1 MRGNGP
7 PEHGAATPHDEESS
21 VSMAS
26 TLRRVS
32 GIAFT
37 TLLAVG
43 LTSCGSAE
51 ESTGESGGDTA
62 GGQFPVSIDSA
73 LGTAEIPEQPERVV
87 TLGQG
92 SAETAIALGVVP
104 VGVESYE
111 WGSDDTGYLPWIHE
125 AVTEAGEE
133 LPTQFT
139 GADDIDFE
147 AIIELEPDVILAP
160 WSGVTQEQYDILS
173 DIAPTVAYPELPW
186 STDWD
191 QQIEIIGEALGQP
204 EEAQGLIQDIETQFD
219 EAAAANEQFADLTFS
234 YVYTDGP
241 GTLGV
246 FLPDEQRVAMVRGLG
261 LTVDPVV
268 ETFPETEGTDSAI
281 IGLEN
286 ADQLSESDLL
296 FTFYSDPETRAEIEA
311 QELYA
316 AIPAVESGAVVASED
331 NSFVTAS
338 SIINPLTV
346 PWVIDRYVPMIEEA
360 VQNIE
365 S

>member
-1 MRGNGP
+1 M
-7 PEHGAATPHDEESS
+7 
-21 VSMAS
+21 VS
-26 TLRRVS
+26 TLRRLS
-32 GIAFT
+32 GVALT
-37 TLLAVG
+37 TLLALG
-43 LTSCGSAE
+43 LTSCGNADGE
-51 ESTGESGGDTA
+51 TGGEGGGDTA
-62 GGQFPVSIDSA
+62 GGHFPVSIESA

-92 SAETAIALGVVP
+92 SAETSIALGVVP
-104 VGVESYE
+104 VGIESYE
-111 WGSDDTGYLPWIHE
+111 WGSDESGYLPWIHE

-133 LPTQFT
+133 LPAQFA
-139 GADDIDFE
+139 GATDIDFE
-147 AIIELEPDVILAP
+147 AIIQLEPDVILAP

-204 EEAQGLIQDIETQFD
+204 EEAQELIEGINTRFE
-219 EAAAANEQFADLTFS
+219 EASAANPGFADLSFS

-246 FLPDEQRVAMVRGLG
+246 FMPDEQRVAMVRGLG

-268 ETFPETEGTDSAI
+268 ETFPETEGTDSAL

-286 ADQLSESDLL
+286 ADQLSDSDLI
-296 FTFYSDPETRAEIEA
+296 FTFYSDPQTREEIES

-316 AIPAVESGAVVASED
+316 SIPAIENGAVVASDD

-360 VQNIE
+360 ARNVE
-365 S
+365 G

>member
-1 MRGNGP
+1 M
-7 PEHGAATPHDEESS
+7 T
-21 VSMAS
+21 S
-26 TLRRVS
+26 TVGRLG
-32 GIAFT
+32 GIGLT
-37 TLLAVG
+37 VVLALA
-43 LTSCGSAE
+43 LTSCGNAE
-51 ESTGESGGDTA
+51 EDTA
-62 GGQFPVSIDSA
+62 ASEGGATAEDGAFPVSIESA
-73 LGTAEIPEQPERVV
+73 LGTAEIPEEPERVV

-92 SAETAIALGVVP
+92 SAETAIALGTVP
-104 VGVESYE
+104 VGIESYE

-133 LPTQFT
+133 LPTQFA
-139 GADDIDFE
+139 GATDIDFE
-147 AIIELEPDVILAP
+147 AIIELEPDVILSP
-160 WSGVTQEQYDILS
+160 WSGITQEQYDILS
-173 DIAPTVAYPELPW
+173 DIAPTVAYPDLPW

-204 EEAQGLIQDIETQFD
+204 EEARGLIEDIEAQFA
-219 EAAAANEQFADLTFS
+219 EAAAENEQFADLTFS
-234 YVYTDGP
+234 YIYTDGP

-268 ETFPETEGTDSAI
+268 ETFPETEGTDSAV

-286 ADQLSESDLL
+286 ADKLADSDLV
-296 FTFYSDPETRAEIEA
+296 FTFYTDAETRAEIEA

-316 AIPAVESGAVVASED
+316 SIPAVERGSVVAPD
-331 NSFVTAS
+331 DTSFVTAS

-360 VQNIE
+360 AANVE
-365 S
+365 D

>member
-1 MRGNGP
+1 MTSIP
-7 PEHGAATPHDEESS
+7 
-21 VSMAS
+21 
-26 TLRRVS
+26 RRLS
-32 GIAFT
+32 GI
-37 TLLAVG
+37 G
-43 LTSCGSAE
+43 LTMVLALSLAACGGTPE
-51 ESTGESGGDTA
+51 EDAGGSGGDA
-62 GGQFPVSIDSA
+62 GGEFPVSIESA
-73 LGTAEIPEQPERVV
+73 LGTAEIPERPERVV

-92 SAETAIALGVVP
+92 SAETSIALGVVP
-104 VGVESYE
+104 VGMESYE
-111 WGSDDTGYLPWIHE
+111 WGSDETGYLPWIHE

-133 LPTQFT
+133 LPTQFA
-139 GADDIDFE
+139 GAQDIDFE
-147 AIIELEPDVILAP
+147 AVIKLEPDVILAP

-173 DIAPTVAYPELPW
+173 DIAPTVAYPDLPW

-204 EEAQGLIQDIETQFD
+204 EEARGLIEDIESRFE
-219 EAAAANEQFADLTFS
+219 EAKAANEQFADLTFS

-268 ETFPETEGTDSAI
+268 ETLPETEGTDSAV

-286 ADQLSESDLL
+286 ADKLSDSDLV
-296 FTFYSDPETRAEIEA
+296 FTFYTDAETRAEIEA

-316 AIPAVESGAVVASED
+316 SIPAIESGAVVAAED
-331 NSFVTAS
+331 TSFVTAS

-346 PWVIDRYVPMIEEA
+346 PWVIERYVPMIEEA
-360 VQNIE
+360 AANVE
-365 S
+365 D